1 MGFDFVS
8 LFGMKEGSVNNGA
21 GKRREL
27 LEEQQQQNLE
37 KGEGMAPEAPPTA
50 GWRVPALV
58 MWCPGS
64 WRPWSSEYT
73 RVWKEVGAVLLNQF
87 LAPPAGPCRAWEDGP
102 FSCLTT
108 YSIHVYCKLWALFP
122 ELYRIPLQLV
132 YFLHSRLYL
141 LFPSPYASPQMGH
154 PKFSESLVLLLFS
167 LVCCIVYIP
176 YLSAVIEYWSFSG

>member
-21 GKRREL
+21 GKRHEL

-50 GWRVPALV
+50 GLRVPALV

-73 RVWKEVGAVLLNQF
+73 RVWKEVGAVLQNQL
-87 LAPPAGPCRAWEDGP
+87 LAPASLAVQSLGRWAFFLFDDI
-102 FSCLTT
+102 FHSCL
-108 YSIHVYCKLWALFP
+108 L
-122 ELYRIPLQLV
+122 
-132 YFLHSRLYL
+132 
-141 LFPSPYASPQMGH
+141 
-154 PKFSESLVLLLFS
+154 
-167 LVCCIVYIP
+167 
-176 YLSAVIEYWSFSG
+176 